1 MLLGGCISSDPANVQ
16 SRRID
21 SVLRADERRRKLEV
35 KLLLLGAGEAGKTTI
50 IKQMKLMHASGFS
63 DAERHVFRT
72 YVFSNMIASMRAILL
87 EMQER
92 RIFLTHRDNERY
104 LALLAQTPRVSH
116 GAVFPQKYR
125 EAIKALWA
133 DASVQEVYQLGHTF
147 ALSDNVKYFFDAVDR
162 MYERDYIPTDA
173 DILRCRVKSTG
184 ITETTFHMGKLT
196 YRMFDVGGQRS
207 ERKKWIHCFEAVTA
221 VLFLVAISG
230 YDQCLVED
238 KDSNQM
244 EEALMLFDQVCN
256 SHWFIDTSM
265 IMFLNKTDIFR
276 TKIQYSPIRAY
287 FPDYAGQ
294 EGDYDEAIEFF
305 RSRFMRLNRSE
316 HKEVYIHYT
325 DATDTSLL
333 RNIMESVN
341 NIILAR
347 NSSVVP
353 L

>member
-1 MLLGGCISSDPANVQ
+1 MV
-16 SRRID
+16 
-21 SVLRADERRRKLEV
+21 
-35 KLLLLGAGEAGKTTI
+35 
-50 IKQMKLMHASGFS
+50 
-63 DAERHVFRT
+63 
-72 YVFSNMIASMRAILL
+72 ASMRAILL

-92 RIFLTHRDNERY
+92 RISLTHQHNERY
-104 LALLAQTPRVSH
+104 LAVLAQTPRLGH
-116 GAVFPQKYR
+116 GAAFPQKYR
-125 EAIKALWA
+125 EAIQSLWA
-133 DASVQEVYQLGHTF
+133 DASVQQVYRLGHTF
-147 ALSDNVKYFFDAVDR
+147 ALTDNVKYFFDAVDR
-162 MYERDYIPTDA
+162 MYEKNYVPTDA

-184 ITETTFHMGKLT
+184 ITETTFNMGKLT

-238 KDSNQM
+238 KDS
-244 EEALMLFDQVCN
+244 
-256 SHWFIDTSM
+256 
-265 IMFLNKTDIFR
+265 TDIFR

-287 FPDYAGQ
+287 FPDYAGE
-294 EGDYDEAIEFF
+294 EGDYDEAMEFF
-305 RSRFMRLNRSE
+305 RSRFVRLNRSE

-333 RNIMESVN
+333 RNIMDSVN

>member
-1 MLLGGCISSDPANVQ
+1 MVLGGQI
-16 SRRID
+16 
-21 SVLRADERRRKLEV
+21 
-35 KLLLLGAGEAGKTTI
+35 GAGEAGKTTI

-63 DAERHVFRT
+63 EAEREVFRT
-72 YVFSNMIASMRAILL
+72 YVFSNMVASMKSILMQ
-87 EMQER
+87 MQER
-92 RIFLTHRDNERY
+92 HVELTNRDNEKY
-104 LALLAQTPRVSH
+104 LLVFAQTPRLGH
-116 GAVFPQKYR
+116 GTAFPPKYR
-125 EAIKALWA
+125 EAIKSLWT
-133 DASVQEVYQLGHTF
+133 DPSVQQVYRLGHTY
-147 ALSDNVKYFFDAVDR
+147 ALADNVNYFFDAVDR
-162 MYERDYIPTDA
+162 IYRLDYIPSDA

-184 ITETTFHMGKLT
+184 ITETAFHMGKLT

-238 KDSNQM
+238 KDANQM

-265 IMFLNKTDIFR
+265 IMFMNKTDIFR
-276 TKIQYSPIRAY
+276 TKIQHSPIRAY
-287 FPDYAGQ
+287 FPDYSGP
-294 EGDYDEAIEFF
+294 EGDYDEAIDFF

-325 DATDTSLL
+325 DATDTNLL
-333 RNIMESVN
+333 RNIMDSVN

-347 NSSVVP
+347 NNGSVVP

>member
-1 MLLGGCISSDPANVQ
+1 
-16 SRRID
+16 
-21 SVLRADERRRKLEV
+21 
-35 KLLLLGAGEAGKTTI
+35 
-50 IKQMKLMHASGFS
+50 MKLMHASGFS
-63 DAERHVFRT
+63 DAERSVFRT
-72 YVFSNMIASMRAILL
+72 YVFSNMVASMRAILV
-87 EMQER
+87 EMDDR
-92 RIFLTHRDNERY
+92 HISLTHRHNERY
-104 LALLAQTPRVSH
+104 LSLLAQSPRLGH
-116 GAVFPQKYR
+116 GAAFPQKYR
-125 EAIKALWA
+125 EAIRSLWA
-133 DASVQEVYQLGHTF
+133 DASVQKVYRLGHTY
-147 ALSDNVKYFFDAVDR
+147 ALTDNVKYFFDAVDR
-162 MYERDYIPTDA
+162 IYERDYIPTDA

-244 EEALMLFDQVCN
+244 EDALMLFDQVCN

-265 IMFLNKTDIFR
+265 IMFMNKTDIFR
-276 TKIQYSPIRAY
+276 TKIQYSPVRAY
-287 FPDYAGQ
+287 FPDYSGD
-294 EGDYDEAIEFF
+294 EGDYDAAIEFF

-325 DATDTSLL
+325 DATDTGLL
-333 RNIMESVN
+333 RNIMDSVN
-341 NIILAR
+341 TIILAR

>member
-1 MLLGGCISSDPANVQ
+1 MGGQI
-16 SRRID
+16 
-21 SVLRADERRRKLEV
+21 
-35 KLLLLGAGEAGKTTI
+35 GAGEAGKTTI

-63 DAERHVFRT
+63 DTERQVFRT
-72 YVFSNMIASMRAILL
+72 YVFSNMVASMKSILM
-87 EMQER
+87 EMQDR
-92 RIFLTHRDNERY
+92 HIGLTNLNNEKY
-104 LALLAQTPRVSH
+104 LPVFVQTPRLGH
-116 GAVFPQKYR
+116 GTAFPPKYR
-125 EAIKALWA
+125 EAINSLWT
-133 DASVQEVYQLGHTF
+133 DPSVQQVF
-147 ALSDNVKYFFDAVDR
+147 RFFDAVDR
-162 MYERDYIPTDA
+162 IYEINYIPSDA

-184 ITETTFHMGKLT
+184 ITETAFHMGKLT

-265 IMFLNKTDIFR
+265 IMFMNKTDIFR
-276 TKIQYSPIRAY
+276 AKIQYSPIRAY
-287 FPDYAGQ
+287 FPDYPGP
-294 EGDYDEAIEFF
+294 EGDYDEAIGFF

-325 DATDTSLL
+325 DATDTNLL
-333 RNIMESVN
+333 RNIMDSVN

-347 NSSVVP
+347 NNGSVVP